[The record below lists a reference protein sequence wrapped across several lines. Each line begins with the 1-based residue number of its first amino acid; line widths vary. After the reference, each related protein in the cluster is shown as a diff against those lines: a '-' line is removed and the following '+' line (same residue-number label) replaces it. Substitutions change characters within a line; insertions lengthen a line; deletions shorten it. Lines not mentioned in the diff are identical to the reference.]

1 MTQEQKRC
9 EEEEKLVPQG
19 IVKFIRNEFS
29 RSTLA
34 RKVYESYIY
43 IPVPQTDT
51 GR

>member
-19 IVKFIRNEFS
+19 IVKFISNEFS

>member
-1 MTQEQKRC
+1 MTQEWKGS
-9 EEEEKLVPQG
+9 EEEEKLVSQD
-19 IVKFIRNEFS
+19 IVKIISNEFP

-34 RKVYESYIY
+34 RKVCESCIK